1 MKKLLLVIAFAIAAT
16 FGFAA
21 SASAAGQVCI
31 EGYVN
36 GEALPINGCTALP

>member
-1 MKKLLLVIAFAIAAT
+1 MKKLLLVAALAIAAALGLT
-16 FGFAA
+16 APA
-21 SASAAGQVCI
+21 SSAGSVCI

>member
-1 MKKLLLVIAFAIAAT
+1 MKKVLLVIAFALAGV
-16 FGFAA
+16 FGAAA

-36 GEALPINGCTALP
+36 GEALPVNGCTALP